1 MKQSSVL
8 KGLGGLGCLC
18 VSLSSFFFVFTEH
31 RVKAGK
37 TQLELVAEQYPA
49 GSEEQRM
56 ALLAEMQR
64 ERHPSWKD
72 LSLPEATARAVAFA
86 HNVLVQ
92 PRASG
97 TAVQTAANFAGNLT
111 TLTGSPQT
119 VFSLVRRANCSI
131 TKLDGTYVFSATNPN
146 FTIVTTTPNYDQTL
160 HTAAGLTTT
169 AGTYSGGCASGSI
182 GISSRR
188 GVYTGRT
195 SQNLSVFAATGYNYS
210 SSGNAIYSG
219 TVDSSNNQY
228 HSYNID
234 TSNPNVNSVAT
245 GDFNGDGVGDLVEVN
260 QWATT
265 GSITLLMGQA
275 NGTFTSAVTYVVP
288 LDKAV
293 AAVVEDF
300 NGDGKLDVAVA
311 SVSQSVPYTQDI
323 SVLTGKGDGTLNAAQ
338 TFSVPNATSASSGLI
353 QIANLIAVDLRGNG
367 RKDIVT
373 SNGLVLLNNGNGT
386 FTTTTSA
393 FPARTASSN
402 FGPNLAAGDLN
413 RDGSADVAVDDGQTI
428 SIYLGKGDGTFTAVG
443 GYATID
449 NVGYITIA
457 DLDGDGNPDIFTG
470 LGNGLYFGGDQ
481 FGVNTAYALMGKGDG
496 TFQGAPA
503 LPASYL
509 TTNLGD
515 VTGDKRPDLVGLNG
529 TTFTTYIGKS
539 DGAFSIGP
547 SLSANSFS
555 YGGRSYTYT
564 SVASFAVGDMNGD
577 GRADLVLTPS
587 GIVSYDGWPF
597 LLVALGQSDGSFA
610 TPTVGVFPGL
620 AAAGDFDL
628 SMAVADLHIA
638 DINKDGFA
646 DVLYVVSDVK
656 YRISPLAQT
665 YVQGIAVLPG
675 NGDGTFKTGT
685 TSLTYSSTTAQNTI
699 LGVPVVDAITDVNR
713 DGKPDLIAISR
724 IGSAATGFGSEARLY
739 LGAGDGTF
747 GTYTVVPTAP
757 NPRGNTI
764 SVAGPGVVVAD
775 MNNDG
780 NPDLVSVGQDSSRDA
795 YMGIALGNGDGTFR
809 AVQIQ
814 PIPGGDII
822 VTAGLAASDIDGDGK
837 TDVVVTSFSPSISG
851 IYPGNGDGTVQTAGT
866 GSISPPQNFNLEV
879 YGATTV
885 ADFNGD
891 GKMDVFA
898 GNSILLNLEG
908 RVTTPTLVASTTVLV
923 AAPTNLTV
931 GQNVTLA
938 ATITGTA
945 GVATGTVTFTDSL
958 NGGAATTLGTG
969 TLDGSGI
976 ATFSTTGLSVGSH
989 SITASYGGNT
999 SYLASAS
1006 TVVTVV
1012 ATAAIMDFT
1021 LALSPTS
1028 GSVNSGSTT
1037 TTAVSVTPVNGF
1049 NQSVSFTCSG
1059 LPTGV
1064 TCGFSPATV
1073 TPAGATATT
1082 TLTFTRSTSATLLRR
1097 NSRKD
1102 GIVLGVLVF
1111 GCLLVRR
1118 KPRVVS
1124 LLSCIVVLIGLAGCG
1139 KKASTPVSV
1148 TSTVTVTATAGT
1160 MTRTANFTLTS
1171 Q

>member
-1 MKQSSVL
+1 M
-8 KGLGGLGCLC
+8 LGGLGCLC
-18 VSLSSFFFVFTEH
+18 ISLLSFFVVFTEH

-72 LSLPEATARAVAFA
+72 LSLPEATARAVVFA
-86 HNVLVQ
+86 RSVLLQ

-97 TAVQTAANFAGNLT
+97 TTVQTAANFAGNLT

-119 VFSLVRRANCSI
+119 VFSLVRQANCSI

-146 FTIVTTTPNYDQTL
+146 FTIVTTTPNYERIL

-169 AGTYSGGCASGSI
+169 AGTYSSGCASSSI

-210 SSGNAIYSG
+210 SGGNAIYSG
-219 TVDSSNNQY
+219 TVNSNNQY
-228 HSYNID
+228 NSYNID

-245 GDFNGDGVGDLVEVN
+245 GDFNGDGIGDLVEVN
-260 QWATT
+260 QLVTT

-311 SVSQSVPYTQDI
+311 SVNQSAPYTQDI
-323 SVLTGKGDGTLNAAQ
+323 SILTGKGDGTLNAAQ
-338 TFSVPNATSASSGLI
+338 TFSVPNAPTASGGLI
-353 QIANLIAVDLRGNG
+353 QISNLIAVDLGGNG
-367 RKDIVT
+367 HKDIVT
-373 SNGLVLLNNGNGT
+373 SNGLALLNNGNGT
-386 FTTTTSA
+386 FTTITNA

-413 RDGSADVAVDDGQTI
+413 RDGRADVAVDDGQKI
-428 SIYLGKGDGTFTAVG
+428 SIYLGKGDGTFAAAG

-457 DLDGDGNPDIFTG
+457 DLDGDGNADIFTG

-481 FGVNTAYALMGKGDG
+481 FGVNTAYALMGNGDG

-529 TTFTTYIGKS
+529 ATFTTYIGKS
-539 DGAFSIGP
+539 DGSFSIGP
-547 SLSANSFS
+547 SLSTNSFS

-577 GRADLVLTPS
+577 GRADLILTPS
-587 GIVSYDGWPF
+587 GIASYDGWPF
-597 LLVALGQSDGSFA
+597 LLVALGQSDGTFA
-610 TPTVGVFPGL
+610 TPTIGVFPGL
-620 AAAGDFDL
+620 AAAGDFDQN
-628 SMAVADLHIA
+628 MAVGDLHIA

-656 YRISPLAQT
+656 YKISPSTQT

-685 TSLTYSSTTAQNTI
+685 TSLTYSSATTQNTI
-699 LGVPVVDAITDVNR
+699 LGVPVVDAIADVNR

-764 SVAGPGVVVAD
+764 SIAGPGVVLAD

-780 NPDLVSVGQDSSRDA
+780 NQDLVSVGQDSSRDA

-814 PIPGGDII
+814 PMPGGDII
-822 VTAGLAASDIDGDGK
+822 VTAGLAAADIDGDGK
-837 TDVVVTSFSPSISG
+837 TDVVVTSFSSSISG

-866 GSISPPQNFNLEV
+866 GSITPPQNFNLEV

-891 GKMDVFA
+891 GKMDVLA
-898 GNSILLNLEG
+898 GNSILLNLAG
-908 RVTTPTLVASTTVLV
+908 RVTTPTLAASTTALA
-923 AAPTNLTV
+923 AAPTSLTV
-931 GQNVTLA
+931 GQNVTLT
-938 ATITGTA
+938 ATVTGTA
-945 GVATGTVTFTDSL
+945 GVAAGTVTFTDSAA
-958 NGGAATTLGTG
+958 GGAATTLGTG
-969 TLDGSGI
+969 TLDGNGV
-976 ATFSTTGLSVGSH
+976 ATFSTTGLSAGSH
-989 SITASYGGNT
+989 SISASYSGSAGYLT
-999 SYLASAS
+999 SVS
-1006 TVVTVV
+1006 TAVTVV
-1012 ATAAIMDFT
+1012 VAAAPISDFT
-1021 LALSPTS
+1021 LALSPMS

-1049 NQSVSFTCSG
+1049 NQLVSFTCSG

-1073 TPAGATATT
+1073 IPAGATATT
-1082 TLTFTRSTSATLLRR
+1082 TLTFTRSASATLLRR

-1102 GIVLGVLVF
+1102 GIVLGVLLF

-1118 KPRVVS
+1118 KRRVVS
-1124 LLSCIVVLIGLAGCG
+1124 LLSCFVVLIGLAGCG
-1139 KKASTPVSV
+1139 KKASTPASV